1 MRQRSSLTLVP
12 AMTIIVALSTT
23 LAAGEPVGRSCL
35 LVVMDG
41 LRPDYVTAELMP
53 RLYAFAEE
61 GVVAEHHHSVFP
73 TVTRVNATSISTGT
87 YPAVHGI
94 LGNTIYVPEFNPR
107 KGISTGNATALM
119 QADQALGGQL
129 VTATT
134 LGQLLEGRG
143 LRLLVT
149 SSGSTGSA
157 FLLNHRVSSGAILNS
172 ELTLPETLAPYV
184 LDVFGPAP
192 PEAEPGTPRTR
203 RAVDAYLT
211 FGLETFRPAATV
223 IWMTDPDHT
232 AHEAGIGTPLMKQA
246 LSEVDA
252 EFGRILDT
260 LEEKG
265 LRNQVNILVA
275 SDHGFSTQTG
285 EMDLAGLLQKHGLK
299 AGPDSDEVIVVEGS
313 LYVKDHD
320 KTRIEAIVRVL
331 QTTPWVGAIFTRASE
346 PGSPVGSVAGT
357 LSLAA
362 ALGDHPRAGDI
373 LVSANWSHEANAH
386 GFRGTTA
393 LTGVAGHGTSSPHDI
408 HAVLIASGPDFKIR
422 ARSSVP
428 TGNIDLAPTLC
439 RLLGVPPA
447 ETMRGRALTEL
458 LRDGPDFA
466 AVEVR
471 EQAHQAERIWEGGR
485 YHLLLHASCVDAT
498 TYIDYTVVTR

>member
-1 MRQRSSLTLVP
+1 MRNPAVPLVM
-12 AMTIIVALSTT
+12 AIAIVFAFSTSV
-23 LAAGEPVGRSCL
+23 AVGEPVGRSCL

-53 RLYAFAEE
+53 RLHAFAEA

-73 TVTRVNATSISTGT
+73 TVTRVNAASISTGT

-94 LGNTIYVPEFNPR
+94 LGNSIYVPEFNAQ
-107 KGISTGNATALM
+107 KGFSTGNANVLM
-119 QADQALGGQL
+119 QADRALEGRL

-149 SSGSTGSA
+149 SSGSPGSA

-172 ELTLPETLAPYV
+172 ELTLPETLAPYIAE
-184 LDVFGPAP
+184 VFGPTP
-192 PEAEPGTPRTR
+192 PEAKPSTPRTR
-203 RAVDAYLT
+203 RAVDAYLS
-211 FGLETFRPAATV
+211 FGLETFRPAVTV

-232 AHEAGIGTPLMKQA
+232 AHEAGIGSPLMRQA
-246 LSEVDA
+246 LGDVDA

-260 LEEKG
+260 LAEKG
-265 LRNQVNILVA
+265 LTNQVNILVA

-285 EMDLAGLLQKHGLK
+285 EMDIAGVLQEHGLK
-299 AGPDSDEVIVVEGS
+299 AAPESDDVIVVEGS
-313 LYVKDHD
+313 IYVKNHD
-320 KTRIEAIVRVL
+320 QARIEAIVEVL
-331 QTTPWVGAIFTRASE
+331 QTTPWVGAIFTKAVAS
-346 PGSPVGSVAGT
+346 GSPVGSVAGT

-373 LVSANWSHEANAH
+373 LVSANWSEQKNEY
-386 GFRGTTA
+386 GFAGSTA
-393 LTGVAGHGTSSPHDI
+393 LTGAAGHGTSSPYDI
-408 HAVLIASGPDFKIR
+408 HAVLIAAGPDFKTK

-447 ETMRGRALTEL
+447 DSMKGRALTEL
-458 LRDGPDFA
+458 FGDGPDFA

-471 EQAHQAERIWEGGR
+471 EQAHQAERTWEGGR
-485 YHLLLHASCVDAT
+485 YHLLLHTSTVGET